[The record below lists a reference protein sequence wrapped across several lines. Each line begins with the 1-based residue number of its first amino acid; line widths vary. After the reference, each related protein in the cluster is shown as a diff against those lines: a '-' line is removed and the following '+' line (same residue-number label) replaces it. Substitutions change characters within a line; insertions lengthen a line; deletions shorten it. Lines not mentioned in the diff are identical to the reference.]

1 MQITVK
7 AARVNAGMQVK
18 EVAAKLKL
26 SVGGYSKKENGHAR
40 FYADELAKLSN
51 LFQVP
56 FENFFEAGC
65 LNMTRTTR
73 GTPLIADREVEHE
86 PTSTIE

>member
-1 MQITVK
+1 MKITVK
-7 AARVNAGMQVK
+7 AARVNAGKQSK
-18 EVAAKLKL
+18 EVAKELKL

-40 FYADELAKLSN
+40 FYADEIAKLSH

-65 LNMTRTTR
+65 LNTTQIQNDA
-73 GTPLIADREVEHE
+73 PLNESSTV
-86 PTSTIE
+86 TIETE